1 MVLVYTSLKH
11 LGNQLLPPAK
21 IDITKPSTIL
31 PAIEGADAVISLVG
45 ILTGTEQQF
54 IDLQEKGGQNVAQ
67 AAKDAGVKRVVMVS
81 ALGIDGGETP

>member
-1 MVLVYTSLKH
+1 MYPSLKH
-11 LGNQLLPPAK
+11 LGNQLLPPAQV
-21 IDITKPSTIL
+21 DITKPSTIL

-45 ILTGTEQQF
+45 ILTGTGQQF
-54 IDLQEKGGQNVAQ
+54 IDLQEKGGRNVAQ